1 MPTTHTPAPTATARI
16 LLTALT
22 STLVALTACAG
33 AHAAT
38 PAVTAQ
44 AQAANAAFLAYA
56 PAPSGGAGAL
66 CLVDTG
72 VHTNPDTTPGLI
84 SATAV
89 DGGSGDDADPDGHGT
104 SMAMIAGAAGQGMIG
119 AWPQI
124 KIVSVRATNVP
135 SPGQEP
141 TFQFNDYTYGMV
153 RCLTL
158 ATQDHIRAIDLAL
171 SSTIPPSP
179 DQAQNFANEIGVANG
194 QNVAVLAAAGNSPG
208 AIEEPAVEP
217 GVFAVGASTAQGDQL
232 SLTSPGSPCNF
243 TATQGLT
250 FYAPGCGLD
259 IADPFTDQPSCCGNG
274 TSQASAFAAAVIVAL
289 MSYDPN
295 LTYTKAEQL
304 LVSTATDGN
313 LNVTAAFQADGLA
326 SIVTA
331 GNANVPQVTTTTTT
345 TSSSSA
351 PAPPPPP
358 PAAASK
364 PAKPTFAVTSARWKH
379 GILTLIVRDLGKKE
393 HLTIVLK
400 YAHRRPRTITTR
412 KLRTVIHTRRP
423 RAVLVR
429 VLLGKKKMQ
438 GPITVHIA

>member
-1 MPTTHTPAPTATARI
+1 MPTTPTPLSAATTLSA
-16 LLTALT
+16 LTALT
-22 STLVALTACAG
+22 TTLVALVACAG
-33 AHAAT
+33 ANAAT

-56 PAPSGGAGAL
+56 PAPTGGAGAL

-72 VHTNPDTTPGLI
+72 VHANPDTTPGLI

-135 SPGQEP
+135 APGQEP
-141 TFQFNDYTYGMV
+141 TFGFNDYTYGMV

-158 ATQDHIRAIDLAL
+158 ATQDHIHAIDLAL

-179 DQAQNFANEIGVANG
+179 DQAQNFTNEIGVANG

-217 GVFAVGASTAQGDQL
+217 GVFAVGASTAQGDQM

-274 TSQASAFAAAVIVAL
+274 TSQASAFAAGVVVAL

-313 LNVTAAFQADGLA
+313 LNVTAAFQADGLG

-345 TSSSSA
+345 R
-351 PAPPPPP
+351 
-358 PAAASK
+358 
-364 PAKPTFAVTSARWKH
+364 ARVARH
-379 GILTLIVRDLGKKE
+379 
-393 HLTIVLK
+393 HPH
-400 YAHRRPRTITTR
+400 HRRPWPASQES
-412 KLRTVIHTRRP
+412 P
-423 RAVLVR
+423 RSR
-429 VLLGKKKMQ
+429 
-438 GPITVHIA
+438 